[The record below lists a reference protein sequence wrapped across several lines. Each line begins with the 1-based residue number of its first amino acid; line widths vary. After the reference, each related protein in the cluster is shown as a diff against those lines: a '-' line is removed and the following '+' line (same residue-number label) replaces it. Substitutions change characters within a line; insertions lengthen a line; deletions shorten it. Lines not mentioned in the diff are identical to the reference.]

1 MSSFSS
7 FILENFANAED
18 LTFSYYFALAFAVAG
33 SLLFVFNQWRISE
46 FPQAKRAATGLA
58 ILLAAQVFVYIMSMF
73 GRVDLIDARAILP
86 PLDRAYILF
95 GIIWIIWLYAF
106 PEPSRTSDTVAILL
120 SLLVIVILGLSLL
133 LWQSTMNTHSYAITY
148 NETTDDMLW
157 QIGSLLIA
165 VLGMILIFTRKPNGM
180 WNGIVLLGIASI
192 GHIIQWTFT
201 IANDYS
207 GVVRLAYMAAYP
219 ILFTLPLR
227 FGSISAPLSQ
237 VHESGSASGQPKAVS
252 ARAQRQIDNAAG
264 AQGERRKYSTDPK
277 TFHAMLA
284 LAAEST
290 PAKVSQAV
298 TRAIAQTMLSDLCFL
313 IYLTDNNNQMVIA
326 GGYDLIR
333 EDTME
338 GGSLNK
344 SNVPMLAN
352 SIQRGRPLRMPASS
366 TSADVKGLSDILGL
380 ANPGHLLNVP
390 ILTPDKEALGSILLL
405 SPYSDRTWTAE
416 DQAFLTNIAASLVPV
431 IRKSQKLS
439 KMEIQSD
446 QARIKIGE
454 LEGRVQDLSQQVE
467 AAKTEAK
474 AEAQKKDTVEYASMM
489 SAQQE
494 SQRIIEQLQVEN
506 AELRSGK
513 TFSTTNATQTEQ
525 DLKST
530 LQELAHLQNQLAEAN
545 MKTHE
550 LEKGNAVT
558 KSTEQA
564 EVIAS
569 ISQELRQPLS
579 SVIGYTDLLLGES
592 VGILGALQRKF
603 VERIKSSTERI
614 HSLIDDMIHIT
625 TLETEL
631 NDLKPEAVD
640 LNMVIDNVMSYTSSQ
655 VREKNISMHLDLPKK
670 LAPIQADREA
680 LQQILIHL
688 LQNAGAATPFEG
700 TIRLKVQTRN
710 EDGLEFIMIQ
720 VTDSGVGIPA
730 EDLSRVFTRLFRADN
745 VLIQGVGDTGIG
757 LSIAKTLTEAHRG
770 RIWVESEQ
778 GVGSTFSV
786 LLPISGEA
794 LVDKKKLTG
803 RT

>member
-1 MSSFSS
+1 MSTFSS
-7 FILENFANAED
+7 FILEKLAVPDMN
-18 LTFSYYFALAFAVAG
+18 LIYYIVLAYAVAG
-33 SLLFVFNQWRISE
+33 ALQSGFNQWRTSE
-46 FPQAKRAATGLA
+46 YPQARRAMTGLG
-58 ILLAAQVFVYIMSMF
+58 ILLGAQIFMF
-73 GRVDLIDARAILP
+73 IVSALGWQGVLDSRAILP
-86 PLDRAYILF
+86 PLDRAYLVF
-95 GIIWIIWLYAF
+95 GIIWITWLYAF
-106 PEPSRTSDTVAILL
+106 PEPSRISDTAATLL
-120 SLLVIVILGLSLL
+120 SLLIIVTLALSLL
-133 LWQSTMNTHSYAITY
+133 FWQNTINTSGYEITY
-148 NETTDDMLW
+148 NETNADFFW
-157 QIGSLLIA
+157 QVGSLFLALIGMA
-165 VLGMILIFTRKPNGM
+165 VIFLRKPNGM
-180 WNGIVLLGIASI
+180 WYGIVLLGIGSLGHI
-192 GHIIQWTFT
+192 GHLLFPIVGE
-201 IANDYS
+201 YS

-219 ILFTLPLR
+219 ILYTLPQR
-227 FGSISAPLSQ
+227 FAVNTVPTQKPETKVSAPAKSKEPR
-237 VHESGSASGQPKAVS
+237 VH
-252 ARAQRQIDNAAG
+252 
-264 AQGERRKYSTDPK
+264 GERRKYSTDPK

-333 EDTME
+333 EDILE

-344 SNVPMLAN
+344 NNIPMLAN

-380 ANPGHLLNVP
+380 TNPGHLLNVP

-405 SPYSDRTWTAE
+405 SPYSDRAWTAE
-416 DQAFLTNIAASLVPV
+416 DQAFLANIAASLVPV

-439 KMEIQSD
+439 RLELQND
-446 QARIKIGE
+446 QARLKIGE
-454 LEGRVQDLSQQVE
+454 LEGRVEELSKQLDT
-467 AAKTEAK
+467 AKTEASK
-474 AEAQKKDTVEYASMM
+474 INTTEYASILT
-489 SAQQE
+489 AQEE

-506 AELRSGK
+506 AELRSAK
-513 TFSTTNATQTEQ
+513 PVASAASIISATTAAASSSNTSQAEENLRTA
-525 DLKST
+525 L
-530 LQELAHLQNQLAEAN
+530 LELAHVKNELTESQ
-545 MKTHE
+545 MKLEE
-550 LEKGNAVT
+550 LKKGHATT

-603 VERIKSSTERI
+603 VERVKSSTERI

-631 NDLKPEAVD
+631 NDLKTEAVD

-655 VREKNISMHLDLPKK
+655 VRDKNISMHLDLPKA

-700 TIRLKVQTRN
+700 TIRLKVQTRT
-710 EDGLEFIMIQ
+710 EDGLDFIMIQ

-730 EDLSRVFTRLFRADN
+730 EDLSRVFTRLYRADN

-757 LSIAKTLTEAHRG
+757 LSIAKTLTEAHHG
-770 RIWVESEQ
+770 RIWVESEL

-786 LLPISGEA
+786 LLPISGETI
-794 LVDKKKLTG
+794 VDNKKVKG
-803 RT
+803 RN